1 MDAAAATEYVE
12 SRAMTLSPEEFELL
26 CESVLSESL
35 PSARFSVTAFRQ
47 DGGIDIDGRVSNP
60 LLDVSLGVQAK
71 QYGSSNTVGSPE
83 IQRFQG
89 ALADTGCDTGTVI
102 TTSSFTTPAVE
113 SAERAGI
120 HLVNGPELFDSMVDL
135 RVGVRRQS
143 TRFEPDEEF
152 WSLFGEPGEAGVI
165 PSKRVPL
172 ANSFETL
179 DAVLSAIGDTRG
191 AKDDIVE
198 SGSVSARHADLYAIA
213 GWILGFVHQEWPD
226 EESHRQRRWSL
237 TRSGARYV
245 AYRAAGL
252 DDEAE
257 TLLLDGIRNAEIIE
271 RLVNSLSKER
281 SFEHGVLVDFIASES
296 ELSRSSAKR
305 RGSSVGVWLARL
317 PEVSVENGRG
327 KRYVWNDT

>member
-12 SRAMTLSPEEFELL
+12 HRAMSLSAAEFELL
-26 CESVLSESL
+26 CESVLTESL
-35 PSARFSVTAFRQ
+35 PPARFSVTAFRQ

-71 QYGSSNTVGSPE
+71 QYDPSNTVGSPA

-102 TTSSFTTPAVE
+102 TTSSFTTPAAE

-120 HLVNGPELFDSMVDL
+120 HLVNGSALFESMVDL
-135 RVGVRRQS
+135 RVGVRRGGGQ
-143 TRFEPDEEF
+143 FEPDEGF
-152 WSLFGEPGEAGVI
+152 WNLFGETDETSTV
-165 PSKRVPL
+165 PSKRIPL

-191 AKDDIVE
+191 TKDDIVA
-198 SGSVSARHADLYAIA
+198 SAGVSPRHADLYAGA

-226 EESHRQRRWSL
+226 EETHRQRRWSL
-237 TRSGARYV
+237 TRSGARYI
-245 AYRAAGL
+245 AYRTAGL
-252 DDEAE
+252 NAEAE
-257 TLLLDGIRNAEIIE
+257 PLLLDGIRNAEIIE
-271 RLVNSLSKER
+271 RLAHPLSESE
-281 SFEHGVLVDFIASES
+281 SFGHSELVDFVESES

-305 RGSSVGVWLARL
+305 RASSVGVWLARL

-327 KRYVWNDT
+327 KRYVWNGN

>member
-1 MDAAAATEYVE
+1 MNAVAATEYVE
-12 SRAMTLSPEEFELL
+12 RQAMALSAEEFELL
-26 CESVLSESL
+26 CESVLTESL
-35 PSARFSVTAFRQ
+35 PPAQFSVTAFRQ

-71 QYGSSNTVGSPE
+71 RYDPSNTVGSPA

-102 TTSSFTTPAVE
+102 TTSSFTTPAAE

-120 HLVNGPELFDSMVDL
+120 HLVDGPSLFESMVDL

-143 TRFEPDEEF
+143 AQFEPDDGF
-152 WSLFGEPGEAGVI
+152 WSLFGEPDEVGAI
-165 PSKRVPL
+165 PSKRIPL

-179 DAVLSAIGDTRG
+179 DTVLSAIGDTRG
-191 AKDDIVE
+191 TKDDIVAYAN
-198 SGSVSARHADLYAIA
+198 VSARHADLYAIA

-226 EESHRQRRWSL
+226 EGTHRQRRWSL

-245 AYRAAGL
+245 AYRTADL
-252 DDEAE
+252 EDEAE
-257 TLLLDGIRNAEIIE
+257 SSLLGGIRNAEIIE
-271 RLVNSLSKER
+271 RICDSLAELG
-281 SFEHGVLVDFIASES
+281 SFGHSDLVDFIASES

-317 PEVSVENGRG
+317 PEVSVENGRK
-327 KRYVWNDT
+327 KRYVWSEN